1 MKEIGGYI
9 EFEKYNRP
17 MLHQEAVALNCGRNC
32 LAYLIQAKKIKKI
45 KIPYFLCD
53 SVRNICKAESVQVTY
68 YHIDGN
74 FLPEDLLLD
83 DDEWLYIVNYYGQL
97 SREYI
102 KGLADKYN
110 RIIVDQAQAYFDMPI
125 KGVDTL
131 YTCRKFFGV
140 TDGAFLYTD
149 ILLEEDLEIDI
160 SFERMHF
167 LLGRYEKTASEF
179 YGEYSA
185 NNRLFAKEQ
194 IKKMSKLTE
203 NLLHGIDYEYV
214 KMKRTEN
221 FKFLHEKLEKMN
233 KLQLHLVDGAFMY
246 PFYHENATEIR
257 KKLQQKNIYIPTL
270 WPNVLEDIAEN
281 DLEYLYAKNILPLPC
296 DQRYSVEDMQ
306 EMIDNILR

>member
-9 EFEKYNRP
+9 EFETYNMP
-17 MLHQEAVALNCGRNC
+17 MLHQEAIALNCGRNC
-32 LAYLIQAKKIKKI
+32 LAYLIRAKKIRKI

-53 SVRNICKAESVQVTY
+53 SVKNLCKAESVQVTY

-74 FLPEDLLLD
+74 FLPEELLLD
-83 DDEWLYIVNYYGQL
+83 NDEWLYIVNYYGQL
-97 SREYI
+97 SYGYI

-110 RIIVDQAQAYFDMPI
+110 RIIVDQAQAYFDMPVE
-125 KGVDTL
+125 GVDTL

-149 ILLEEDLEIDI
+149 TLLEEELETDI

-185 NNRLFAKEQ
+185 NNRLFAKEP

-203 NLLHGIDYEYV
+203 NLLHGINYKHV

-221 FKFLHEKLEKMN
+221 FKFLHENLGKMN
-233 KLQLHLVDGAFMY
+233 KLKLHLVEGAFMY

-257 KKLQQKNIYIPTL
+257 KKLQRKSIYIPTL
-270 WPNVLEDIAEN
+270 WPNVLKDVEPN

-296 DQRYSVEDMQ
+296 DQRYGIEDMQ
-306 EMIDNILR
+306 DMVNEILR